1 MLRLLD
7 KLPLWRVNAALGW
20 GLFFFTV
27 TIEETKTLM
36 ELQEVLYGWKMRIV
50 IMHSLVHSH
59 ETNIPVLGP

>member
-7 KLPLWRVNAALGW
+7 KLPLRRVNAALGW
-20 GLFFFTV
+20 GGFIFTV
-27 TIEETKTLM
+27 TFEDTETLM
-36 ELQEVLYGWKMRIV
+36 ESQEVLYGREVRIV